1 MGMNPRGRSRGRNHN
16 FNNNNNNRRFNNAP
30 NRNTVY
36 DSLGPVG
43 RLRGTAFQLM
53 EKYLAA
59 AKDAMSSDRVLA
71 ENCLQHADHY
81 NRLNLMAIAA
91 EQQRNQQYQQ
101 QLEQPEQ
108 TDEASETDVVSADAA
123 VEDAVEDAPAEQPA
137 ETPVS
142 ETDLSV
148 PVSVMAANEMK
159 RREKA
164 EKQKKRR
171 KNPLPSLC
179 AAAAVRPV
187 RRKQPPLSRTRKR

>member
-1 MGMNPRGRSRGRNHN
+1 MGMNPRGRSRGRGHN

-101 QLEQPEQ
+101 PFEQPEQ
-108 TDEASETDVVSADAA
+108 IEEAQEIDIVSAEPAIEETA
-123 VEDAVEDAPAEQPA
+123 EEAPAEQPV

-142 ETDLSV
+142 ELDLSV
-148 PVSVMAANEMK
+148 PVSAMAANEMK

-164 EKQKKRR
+164 AEK
-171 KNPLPSLC
+171 PAEP
-179 AAAAVRPV
+179 AAAPVV
-187 RRKQPPLSRTRKR
+187 RRRGRPPRSAKTAAAQPNA

>member
-1 MGMNPRGRSRGRNHN
+1 MGMNPRGRSRGRGHN

-101 QLEQPEQ
+101 QFEQPEQ
-108 TDEASETDVVSADAA
+108 IEEAQEIDIVSAEPAIEETA
-123 VEDAVEDAPAEQPA
+123 EEAPAEQPV

-142 ETDLSV
+142 ELDLSV
-148 PVSVMAANEMK
+148 PVSAMAANEMK

-164 EKQKKRR
+164 EK
-171 KNPLPSLC
+171 PVEP
-179 AAAAVRPV
+179 AAAPVV
-187 RRKQPPLSRTRKR
+187 RRRGRPPRSAKTAAAQPNA

>member
-108 TDEASETDVVSADAA
+108 TDEASDTDVVSADAA

-164 EKQKKRR
+164 EKTEKAQEEPAPVVVRR
-171 KNPLPSLC
+171 RGRPPRSAKT
-179 AAAAVRPV
+179 AAA
-187 RRKQPPLSRTRKR
+187 QPNA

>member
-108 TDEASETDVVSADAA
+108 TDEASETDVVSA
-123 VEDAVEDAPAEQPA
+123 EDAVEDALAEQPA

-164 EKQKKRR
+164 EKTEKTQEESAPVVVRR
-171 KNPLPSLC
+171 RGRPPRSAKT
-179 AAAAVRPV
+179 AAA
-187 RRKQPPLSRTRKR
+187 QPNA